1 MDYKLLLDTAVFAG
15 EVLMKSGAETYRVE
29 DTMYRILKKSN
40 LKTVEVLVMM
50 TGFVATLDD
59 PAIDSLTVVRRITNR
74 GTNLDKIDRVNMI
87 SRAICGDK
95 ITLQESFDRLTA

>member
-15 EVLMKSGAETYRVE
+15 EILMKNGAETYRVE

-40 LKTVEVLVMM
+40 LKKVEVLVMM

-59 PAIDSLTVVRRITNR
+59 PSIDSMTVLKRITTR
-74 GTNLDKIDRVNMI
+74 GTDLEMIDRVNRI
-87 SRAICGDK
+87 SRAILCG
-95 ITLQESFDRLTA
+95 

>member
-1 MDYKLLLDTAVFAG
+1 
-15 EVLMKSGAETYRVE
+15 
-29 DTMYRILKKSN
+29 MYRILKKSN

-87 SRAICGDK
+87 SRA
-95 ITLQESFDRLTA
+95 F